1 MSAKL
6 FVLSGK
12 ALGTIFSLQEAT
24 ILGRGKDA
32 GVRLAD
38 ASGSRLHARIEPE
51 GDGWRVTDLDSS
63 NGIWV
68 AGQRVQTALLKDL
81 DEFRTGAL
89 ELRIRI
95 EADGGAE
102 VTPAPVELAKHDG
115 IEAGESASEPQ
126 APAESASDTPISDAD
141 SSTPIDASGTLEL
154 EGDWSE
160 PPSQPPSAAFIN
172 PPASSTGAS
181 SAARVAPSN
190 SAHDPARPILQHVG
204 AGRSGGLFSS
214 DLGQQPLL
222 VRWGLYLLAAAFFVG
237 LVWGVQHLVLGV
249 RKARSNPPAESF
261 Q

>member
-38 ASGSRLHARIEPE
+38 ASVSRLHARIEPE

-81 DEFRTGAL
+81 DEFRAGAL

-102 VTPAPVELAKHDG
+102 VTPAPLEPAKHDG
-115 IEAGESASEPQ
+115 VEVGESASEPH
-126 APAESASDTPISDAD
+126 APADSGADASISDAD
-141 SSTPIDASGTLEL
+141 SSTPIDTSGALEL

-160 PPSQPPSAAFIN
+160 PQSQPPSAPFIN
-172 PPASSTGAS
+172 PPTSSTGAS

-204 AGRSGGLFSS
+204 ASRSGGLFSS

-237 LVWGVQHLVLGV
+237 LVWGVQHLVFGV

>member
-38 ASGSRLHARIEPE
+38 ASVSRLHARIEPE

-68 AGQRVQTALLKDL
+68 AGQRVETALLKDL
-81 DEFRTGAL
+81 DEFRAGAL

-95 EADGGAE
+95 DADGGGE
-102 VTPAPVELAKHDG
+102 VAPVPVESVKPDG
-115 IEAGESASEPQ
+115 VEGGESASGPHT
-126 APAESASDTPISDAD
+126 PADSGSDAPISDAD
-141 SSTPIDASGTLEL
+141 SSTPIDASGELEL

-160 PPSQPPSAAFIN
+160 PQSQPSSAPFIN
-172 PPASSTGAS
+172 PSVSSTGAS
-181 SAARVAPSN
+181 SAASVATSS

-222 VRWGLYLLAAAFFVG
+222 VRWGLYLLAAAFFAG
-237 LVWGVQHLVLGV
+237 LVWGVQHLVFGV